1 MQQRQIV
8 DFDDYTP
15 AATPA
20 RNEAIPFSPEQGN
33 EAETAAGK
41 VLVVTIPALNE
52 EDTIGGV
59 VQSIPREMDGISEVK
74 VLVISDGSKDR
85 TEEVALE
92 AGADAVFKFVRRQ
105 GLAKVYKTA
114 LAEALKMG
122 ADVIVN
128 IDADGQYVSDEMH
141 MLVSPILSEDADVVM
156 GSRLAGRIESMPK
169 SKRAGNHFGTWVVKK
184 LSGVPITD
192 AHTGYRALS
201 RHAALSMNVL
211 SQYTYTQE
219 TILQAGFKKLQ
230 VLEVPITFNKRT
242 AGESRLVSSFFSYGK
257 KAAFTVGKMVGSQH
271 ALGYMMMFGMLSMLI
286 GVGLGT
292 RVLIHFALT
301 GQVSPLLP
309 SAIMAGFGFVF
320 GLQLI
325 ALGLV
330 AGLATDNRS
339 LIEDALYVLKD
350 RKTKVD

>member
-1 MQQRQIV
+1 MQQRELLTYE
-8 DFDDYTP
+8 DTNL
-15 AATPA
+15 ATLTALRDP
-20 RNEAIPFSPEQGN
+20 IPFLPEQPGV
-33 EAETAAGK
+33 EDEPAGK
-41 VLVVTIPALNE
+41 TLVVTIPALNE
-52 EDTIGGV
+52 EETLGGV
-59 VQSIPREMDGISEVK
+59 VRSIPRSMDGIGEVK
-74 VLVISDGSKDR
+74 ILVISDGSTDR
-85 TEEVALE
+85 TEEVARD
-92 AGADAVFKFVRRQ
+92 AGADAVFRFSRRQ

-128 IDADGQYVSDEMH
+128 IDADGQYVSDEMP
-141 MLVSPILSEDADVVM
+141 MLVSPILKGDADVVM
-156 GSRLAGRIESMPK
+156 GSRLAGKIESMPR
-169 SKRAGNHFGTWVVKK
+169 SKMIGNHFGTWVVKK

-192 AHTGYRALS
+192 AHTGYRALN

-271 ALGYMMMFGMLSMLI
+271 ALGYMMLAGMLSMMV
-286 GVGLGT
+286 GVGLGA

-301 GQVSPLLP
+301 GQVTPLLP

-325 ALGLV
+325 ALGLI
-330 AGLATDNRS
+330 AGLSTDNRS
-339 LIEDALYVLKD
+339 LIEDALYVIKD
-350 RKTKVD
+350 RKE

>member
-8 DFDDYTP
+8 DFDDYK
-15 AATPA
+15 AAAPA
-20 RNEAIPFSPEQGN
+20 RNNAIPFAPEHAPEVGP
-33 EAETAAGK
+33 AGK
-41 VLVVTIPALNE
+41 TLVVTIPALNE

-59 VQSIPREMDGISEVK
+59 VQSIPREMEGISEVK

-92 AGADAVFKFVRRQ
+92 AGADSVFRFARRQ

-141 MLVSPILSEDADVVM
+141 MLVNPIISEEADVVM

-169 SKRAGNHFGTWVVKK
+169 SKRVGNHFGTWVVKK

-219 TILQAGFKKLQ
+219 TILQAGYKKLQ

-242 AGESRLVSSFFSYGK
+242 AGESRLVSSFFSYAK
-257 KAAFTVGKMVGSQH
+257 KAAFTVGKMFGSQH
-271 ALGYMMMFGMLSMLI
+271 ALGYMMLFGMVSMLA
-286 GVGLGT
+286 GFGLGA
-292 RVLIHFALT
+292 RVLVHFALT
-301 GQVSPLLP
+301 GQVDPLLP

-320 GLQLI
+320 GLQLV
-325 ALGLV
+325 ALGLI
-330 AGLATDNRS
+330 AGLATDNRT
-339 LIEDALYVLKD
+339 LTEDALYILKD
-350 RKTKVD
+350 RKSESRQA

>member
-1 MQQRQIV
+1 MQQRQFEV
-8 DFDDYTP
+8 DEL
-15 AATPA
+15 AQVKSPA
-20 RNEAIPFSPEQGN
+20 RNDVIPFLPEQSPLNDG
-33 EAETAAGK
+33 AGK
-41 VLVVTIPALNE
+41 TLVVTIPALNE
-52 EDTIGGV
+52 EETIGEV
-59 VQSIPREMDGISEVK
+59 IRSIPREMEGIANVK
-74 VLVISDGSKDR
+74 ILVVSDGSTDR
-85 TEEVALE
+85 TEQVAID
-92 AGADAVFKFVRRQ
+92 AGADSVVKFVRRQ
-105 GLAKVYKTA
+105 GLAKVYKTG

-128 IDADGQYVSDEMH
+128 IDADGQYVADEMQF
-141 MLVSPILSEDADVVM
+141 LVQPVLNGKADVVM
-156 GSRLAGRIESMPK
+156 GSRLAGRIEEMPR
-169 SKRAGNHFGTWVVKK
+169 SKRIGNSFGTWVVKK

-230 VLEVPITFNKRT
+230 VVEVPITFNRRS
-242 AGESRLVSSFFSYGK
+242 AGKSRLVSSFFSYGR

-286 GVGLGT
+286 GIGLGG

-301 GQVSPLLP
+301 GHVSPLLP

-320 GLQLI
+320 GLQLV
-325 ALGLV
+325 ALGLI
-330 AGLATDNRS
+330 ASLSTDNRS
-339 LIEDALYVLKD
+339 LIEDALYVIKD
-350 RKTKVD
+350 RSTGTSD